1 MLPFGTCVL
10 LWRTHLKLSQ
20 SALAQK
26 AGLPQPNLS
35 DIERG
40 EREVSL
46 RTLRALAQALG
57 IRPGILA
64 DGIGPVERKEPL
76 SRERL
81 EKVADSVARGTAP
94 AGSADAELAAQ
105 LGPLVRP
112 RLAAS
117 GNKKA
122 PRRTSTR
129 RAHRAWLRLAASHD
143 GREIR
148 SLAERIG
155 EKAAGS

>member
-10 LWRTHLKLSQ
+10 LWRNHLHLSQ
-20 SALAQK
+20 KALAQK
-26 AGLPQPNLS
+26 AGMPQPNLS

-64 DGIGPVERKEPL
+64 DGIGPVEKAPPL

-81 EKVADSVARGTAP
+81 EKVADSVVKGTAP
-94 AGSADAELAAQ
+94 AARDAQLAAQ
-105 LGPLVRP
+105 LVPLVRP

-122 PRRTSTR
+122 PGRSSER
-129 RAHRAWLRLAASHD
+129 RARQAWLRLAASHD
-143 GREIR
+143 GREIQ
-148 SLAERIG
+148 SLAERIA
-155 EKAAGS
+155 EKAGRP